1 MTVIQDRKVYDF
13 SSVGT
18 KVLDFQKNV
27 LDRIDPR
34 PIGILTPVAL
44 GYGES
49 GLLRM
54 SMDVTQQVRDNF
66 RNMVSTNW
74 GDRLILYD
82 FGANLE
88 ELAFEL
94 TNENVEMEAVA
105 RIKRTTEKYMPF
117 ITLHT
122 FQSFNEP
129 SKLSAGGGLAN
140 IGVRITYSIK
150 NLGQTTYTD
159 EVIIH
164 SAG

>member
-1 MTVIQDRKVYDF
+1 MAIQDRKIYDF
-13 SSVGT
+13 SSVGI
-18 KVLDFQKNV
+18 KVLDFQKNI
-27 LDRIDPR
+27 LDRIDAQ
-34 PIGILTPVAL
+34 PIGIVTPVAL

-49 GLLRM
+49 GLLKM

-66 RNMVSTNW
+66 RNMISTNW

-105 RIKRTTEKYMPF
+105 RIKRTTQKYMP
-117 ITLHT
+117 
-122 FQSFNEP
+122 FNEP
-129 SKLSAGGGLAN
+129 SKLKAGGGLAN
-140 IGVRITYSIK
+140 VGVRITYSIK
-150 NLGQTTYTD
+150 NLGSTTFTD
-159 EVIIH
+159 EVIVH